1 MKKIA
6 LFGNP
11 NTGKSS
17 IFNRLTGL
25 KQRVGNFPGVTV
37 DKQIGYFSYNEE
49 KFELTDFPGTYSV
62 YPRSTD
68 EKIVYDVISN
78 PQHPDFPEVAIIVVD
93 ASNLER
99 NLLLFS
105 QIYDLGIPTVLL
117 LNMTDVAARKEISID
132 IPQLQAAFPATT
144 IIRSNARIGTGI
156 SEIKQ
161 IISENQL
168 KVAESTFGKQ
178 QALFPIADANAQA
191 IDTDERFHAIQLF
204 VQRAVKRNQLLPS
217 RSKKIDRWLTHP
229 VFGFIFFF
237 ILLLIIFQSVFTLAS
252 YPMDII
258 DSAFGSL
265 SSFVAQELPAGL
277 FTELLA
283 NGIIPGI
290 GGVLVFV
297 PQIALLFFLLSILEE
312 TGYMARVV
320 FMMDKLMRPFGLNG
334 KSVVPLISSSACAIP
349 GIMSARTINSWQERL
364 TTIFVAPLIS
374 CSARI
379 PVYTLLIHLVI
390 PNKLVGGFISLQGLV
405 LFSLYLLGLIAALA
419 TAWVFQFFLKNKQL
433 SVFLLELPPYKS
445 PRWANVGI
453 EVVTKAKVFVT
464 DAGKIIVAIS
474 ILLWALATFGPS
486 NNIERAVNAIPKPT
500 AKTLVAKD
508 NYDKQV
514 AAVALENSY
523 IGVIGK
529 SIEPIIAPIG
539 YDWKMGICLI
549 TSFAAREV
557 FVGSLATIYS
567 VDQTEDD
574 ATPLITRLREDKKAD
589 GTKTYTLASGLSLL
603 VFYVFAMQCMA
614 TLAVVKRE
622 TKSWKWPL
630 IQLFYMGAL
639 AYFAAYFT
647 FQLFQ

>member
-25 KQRVGNFPGVTV
+25 KQHVGNFPGVTV
-37 DKQIGYFSYNEE
+37 DKQTGTFSYNNE
-49 KFELTDFPGTYSV
+49 KFELIDFPGTYSV
-62 YPRSTD
+62 YPRSSD
-68 EKIVYDVISN
+68 EKIVFDVISN
-78 PQHPDFPEVAIIVVD
+78 TQHADYPDAVIVVVD

-105 QIYDLGIPTVLL
+105 QLYDLGLPTILL
-117 LNMTDVAARKEISID
+117 LNMTDVAARKEIAISIEE
-132 IPQLQAAFPATT
+132 IQNAFPATT

-156 SEIKQ
+156 EEIKR

-168 KVAESTFGKQ
+168 KIAENPFGKQ
-178 QALFPIADANAQA
+178 QTLFPVDDADAQA
-191 IDTDERFHAIQLF
+191 IDTDERFHAIQKL
-204 VQRAVKRNQLLPS
+204 VNNAVTRNQELPS

-229 VFGFIFFF
+229 IIGYLFFF
-237 ILLLIIFQSVFTLAS
+237 VLLLVIFQSVFTLAS
-252 YPMDII
+252 YPMDLI
-258 DSAFGSL
+258 DGAFSSL
-265 SSFVAQELPAGL
+265 SSFVAQQLPPGL
-277 FTELLA
+277 FTDLLA

-320 FMMDKLMRPFGLNG
+320 FMMDRLMRPFGLNG

-405 LFSLYLLGLIAALA
+405 LFCLYFLGLIAALI

-433 SVFLLELPPYKS
+433 SIFLLELPPYKS

-453 EVVTKAKVFVT
+453 EVFSKAKVFVT

-474 ILLWALATFGPS
+474 ILLWALASFGPS
-486 NNIERAVNAIPKPT
+486 NKIENAVKLIPKPSIQT
-500 AKTLVAKD
+500 ETTQIA
-508 NYDKQV
+508 YEKQI
-514 AAVALENSY
+514 AAVQLENSY
-523 IGVIGK
+523 IGIIGK

-574 ATPLITRLREDKKAD
+574 ATPLISRLREETKAD
-589 GTKTYTLASGLSLL
+589 GSKTYTLASGMSLL

-630 IQLFYMGAL
+630 IQLFYMGTL

-647 FQLFQ
+647 FNLFQ

>member
-37 DKQIGYFSYNEE
+37 DKQIGYFSFNEE

-78 PQHPDFPEVAIIVVD
+78 PQHPDFPEAAIIVVD

-156 SEIKQ
+156 SEIKR

-178 QALFPIADANAQA
+178 QALFPITDADAQA
-191 IDTDERFHAIQLF
+191 IDTDDRFHAIQLL

-405 LFSLYLLGLIAALA
+405 LFCLYLLGLIAALA

-474 ILLWALATFGPS
+474 ILLWALATFGPG

-630 IQLFYMGAL
+630 IQLFYMGVL

>member
-25 KQRVGNFPGVTV
+25 KQHVGNFPGVTV
-37 DKQIGYFSYNEE
+37 DKQTGYFTHNSE
-49 KFELTDFPGTYSV
+49 KFEVIDFPGTYSV
-62 YPRSTD
+62 YPRSSD
-68 EKIVYDVISN
+68 ERIVFDVICN
-78 PQHPDFPEVAIIVVD
+78 PKHPDFPDAIVVVVD

-105 QIYDLGIPTVLL
+105 QLYDLGIPTILL
-117 LNMTDVAARKEISID
+117 LNMTDVAARKEITITISEI
-132 IPQLQAAFPATT
+132 QHAFQATT

-156 SEIKQ
+156 SEIKR
-161 IISENQL
+161 IISENKL
-168 KVAESTFGKQ
+168 KKAEKTFGKQ
-178 QALFPIADANAQA
+178 QALHDITDTAAQA
-191 IDTDERFHAIQLF
+191 IDTDERFHTIKQLVDSA
-204 VQRAVKRNQLLPS
+204 VQRNKSLPS

-229 VFGFIFFF
+229 IFGYVCFF
-237 ILLLIIFQSVFTLAS
+237 LLLLVIFQSVFTLAS
-252 YPMDII
+252 YPMELI
-258 DSAFGSL
+258 DNSFGAL
-265 SSFVAQELPAGL
+265 SHFTAQQLPAGL
-277 FTELLA
+277 FTDLLA
-283 NGIIPGI
+283 NGILPGI

-334 KSVVPLISSSACAIP
+334 KSVVPLISSAACAIP

-405 LFSLYLLGLIAALA
+405 LFSLYFLGIIAALA

-433 SVFLLELPPYKS
+433 SIFLLELPPYKS
-445 PRWANVGI
+445 PRWANVGM
-453 EVVTKAKVFVT
+453 EVFTKAKIFVT

-474 ILLWALATFGPS
+474 ILLWALASFGPTDKMDKAVQS
-486 NNIERAVNAIPKPT
+486 IQQPLNQSKTAQRAYEK
-500 AKTLVAKD
+500 K
-508 NYDKQV
+508 V
-514 AAVALENSY
+514 AAVQLENSY
-523 IGVIGK
+523 IGIIGK

-567 VDQTEDD
+567 IDQTDDD
-574 ATPLITRLREDKKAD
+574 ATPLIARLQTETNSD
-589 GTKTYTLASGLSLL
+589 GSKTYTLASGLSLL

-647 FQLFQ
+647 FNLFQ

>member
-25 KQRVGNFPGVTV
+25 KQHVGNFPGVTV
-37 DKQIGYFSYNEE
+37 DKQTGTFSYNNE
-49 KFELTDFPGTYSV
+49 KFELIDFPGTYSV
-62 YPRSTD
+62 YPRSSD
-68 EKIVYDVISN
+68 EKIVFDVISN
-78 PQHPDFPEVAIIVVD
+78 PQHTDYPDAVMVVVD

-105 QIYDLGIPTVLL
+105 QLYDLGLPTILL
-117 LNMTDVAARKEISID
+117 LNMTDVASRKEIAISIEE
-132 IPQLQAAFPATT
+132 LQNAFPATT

-156 SEIKQ
+156 DEIKRV
-161 IISENQL
+161 ISENKL
-168 KVAESTFGKQ
+168 KTAEKPFGKQ
-178 QALFPIADANAQA
+178 QALLSVSDTEGQA
-191 IDTDERFHAIQLF
+191 IDTDERFHNIQQL
-204 VQRAVKRNQLLPS
+204 VTNAVTRNQKLPS
-217 RSKKIDRWLTHP
+217 RSKKIDLWLTHP
-229 VFGFIFFF
+229 FIGYLFFF
-237 ILLLIIFQSVFTLAS
+237 VLLLVIFQSVFTLAS
-252 YPMDII
+252 YPMDLI
-258 DSAFGSL
+258 DGAFGSL
-265 SSFVAQELPAGL
+265 SSFVAQQLPPGL
-277 FTELLA
+277 FTDLLA

-320 FMMDKLMRPFGLNG
+320 FMMDRIMRPFGLNG
-334 KSVVPLISSSACAIP
+334 KSVVPLISSAACAIP

-405 LFSLYLLGLIAALA
+405 LFCLYFLGLISALI

-433 SVFLLELPPYKS
+433 SIFLLELPPYKS

-453 EVVTKAKVFVT
+453 EVFSKAKVFVT

-474 ILLWALATFGPS
+474 ILLWALASFGPT
-486 NNIERAVNAIPKPT
+486 NKIESALKLIPKPSVQSET
-500 AKTLVAKD
+500 TQIA
-508 NYDKQV
+508 YEKQI
-514 AAVALENSY
+514 AAVQLENSY
-523 IGVIGK
+523 IGIIGK

-539 YDWKMGICLI
+539 YDWKIGICLI

-557 FVGSLATIYS
+557 FVGSLATIYAI
-567 VDQTEDD
+567 DQTEEDT
-574 ATPLITRLREDKKAD
+574 TPLIERLRQETKAD
-589 GTKTYTLASGLSLL
+589 GSKTYNLASGLSLL

-622 TKSWKWPL
+622 TKSWKWPI
-630 IQLFYMGAL
+630 IQLVYMGAL
-639 AYFAAYFT
+639 AYFAAYIVYN
-647 FQLFQ
+647 LFQ

>member
-25 KQRVGNFPGVTV
+25 KQHVGNFPGVTV
-37 DKQIGYFSYNEE
+37 DKQTGTFSYNNE
-49 KFELTDFPGTYSV
+49 KFELIDFPGTYSV
-62 YPRSTD
+62 YPRSSD
-68 EKIVYDVISN
+68 EKIVFDVISN
-78 PQHPDFPEVAIIVVD
+78 PQHTDYPDAVMVVVD

-105 QIYDLGIPTVLL
+105 QLYDLGLPTILL
-117 LNMTDVAARKEISID
+117 LNMTDVASRKEIAISIEE
-132 IPQLQAAFPATT
+132 LQNAFPATT

-156 SEIKQ
+156 DEIKRV
-161 IISENQL
+161 ISENKL
-168 KVAESTFGKQ
+168 KTAEKPFGKQ
-178 QALFPIADANAQA
+178 QALLSVSDTEGQA
-191 IDTDERFHAIQLF
+191 IDTDERFHNIQQL
-204 VQRAVKRNQLLPS
+204 VTNAVTRNQKLPS
-217 RSKKIDRWLTHP
+217 RSKKIDLWLTHP
-229 VFGFIFFF
+229 FIGYLFFF
-237 ILLLIIFQSVFTLAS
+237 VLLLVIFQSVFTLAS
-252 YPMDII
+252 YPMDLI
-258 DSAFGSL
+258 DGAFGSL
-265 SSFVAQELPAGL
+265 SSFVAQQLPPGL
-277 FTELLA
+277 FTDLLA

-320 FMMDKLMRPFGLNG
+320 FMMDRIMRPFGLNG
-334 KSVVPLISSSACAIP
+334 KSVVPLISSAACAIP

-405 LFSLYLLGLIAALA
+405 LFCLYFLGLIAALI

-433 SVFLLELPPYKS
+433 SIFLLELPPYKS

-453 EVVTKAKVFVT
+453 EVFSKAKVFVT

-474 ILLWALATFGPS
+474 ILLWALASFGPT
-486 NNIERAVNAIPKPT
+486 NKIESALKLIPKPSVQSET
-500 AKTLVAKD
+500 TQIA
-508 NYDKQV
+508 YEKQI
-514 AAVALENSY
+514 AAVQLENSY
-523 IGVIGK
+523 IGIIGK

-539 YDWKMGICLI
+539 YDWKIGICLI

-557 FVGSLATIYS
+557 FVGSLATIYAI
-567 VDQTEDD
+567 DQTEEDT
-574 ATPLITRLREDKKAD
+574 TPLIERLRQETKAD
-589 GTKTYTLASGLSLL
+589 GSKTYNLASGLSLL

-622 TKSWKWPL
+622 TKSWKWPI
-630 IQLFYMGAL
+630 IQLVYMGAL
-639 AYFAAYFT
+639 AYFAAYIVYN
-647 FQLFQ
+647 LFQ

>member
-25 KQRVGNFPGVTV
+25 KQHVGNFPGVTV
-37 DKQIGYFSYNEE
+37 DKQTGTFSYNNE
-49 KFELTDFPGTYSV
+49 KFELIDFPGTYSV
-62 YPRSTD
+62 YPRSSD
-68 EKIVYDVISN
+68 EKIVFDVISN
-78 PQHPDFPEVAIIVVD
+78 PQHTDYPDAVMVVVD

-105 QIYDLGIPTVLL
+105 QLYDLGLPTILL
-117 LNMTDVAARKEISID
+117 LNMTDVASRKEIAISIEE
-132 IPQLQAAFPATT
+132 LQNAFPATT

-156 SEIKQ
+156 DEIKRV
-161 IISENQL
+161 ISENKL
-168 KVAESTFGKQ
+168 KTAEKPFGKQ
-178 QALFPIADANAQA
+178 QALLSVSDTEGQA
-191 IDTDERFHAIQLF
+191 IDTDERFHNIQQL
-204 VQRAVKRNQLLPS
+204 VTNAVTRNQKLPS
-217 RSKKIDRWLTHP
+217 RSKKIDLWLTHP
-229 VFGFIFFF
+229 FIGYLFFF
-237 ILLLIIFQSVFTLAS
+237 VLLLVIFQSVFTLAS
-252 YPMDII
+252 YPMDLI
-258 DSAFGSL
+258 DGAFSSL
-265 SSFVAQELPAGL
+265 SSFVAQQLPPGL
-277 FTELLA
+277 FTDLLA

-320 FMMDKLMRPFGLNG
+320 FMMDRIMRPFGLNG
-334 KSVVPLISSSACAIP
+334 KSVVPLISSAACAIP

-405 LFSLYLLGLIAALA
+405 LFCLYFLGLISALI

-433 SVFLLELPPYKS
+433 SIFLLELPPYKS

-453 EVVTKAKVFVT
+453 EVFSKAKVFVT

-474 ILLWALATFGPS
+474 ILLWALASFGPT
-486 NNIERAVNAIPKPT
+486 NKIESALKLIPKPSVQSET
-500 AKTLVAKD
+500 TQIA
-508 NYDKQV
+508 YEKQI
-514 AAVALENSY
+514 AAVQLENSY
-523 IGVIGK
+523 IGIIGK

-539 YDWKMGICLI
+539 YDWKIGICLI

-557 FVGSLATIYS
+557 FVGSLATIYAI
-567 VDQTEDD
+567 DQTEEDT
-574 ATPLITRLREDKKAD
+574 TPLIERLRQETKAD
-589 GTKTYTLASGLSLL
+589 GSKTYNLASGLSLL

-622 TKSWKWPL
+622 TKSWKWPI
-630 IQLFYMGAL
+630 IQLVYMGAL
-639 AYFAAYFT
+639 AYFAAYIVYN
-647 FQLFQ
+647 LFQ